1 MIHHHGIHRIETCF
15 MKRKRRDTKGKN
27 EDQIAYLREVNMEEK
42 VKRLGIKNVNY
53 LKCVVYP

>member
-42 VKRLGIKNVNY
+42 SKETRYKE
-53 LKCVVYP
+53 C

>member
-1 MIHHHGIHRIETCF
+1 

-53 LKCVVYP
+53 LKCIVYP